1 MATTIFINLPVR
13 NVAVSRA
20 FFEALGYSIQ
30 ERFSNEVAACVV
42 ISDTIYLMVLD
53 HPTFESFTMKS
64 IIDAS
69 KSTESI
75 VSFGLDSRDEVDA
88 MADRALAAGGS
99 AFRAAEDQGW
109 MYGRSFQDPDGH
121 LFEVFYMDPQAA

>member
-13 NVAVSRA
+13 DVAVSRA
-20 FFEALGYSIQ
+20 FFEALGFSIQ

-53 HPTFESFTMKS
+53 HPTFESFTTKS

-69 KSTESI
+69 KSTGSI

-99 AFRAAEDQGW
+99 AFRAAEDQGG